1 VGDIRPSGDLA
12 GLTLAAPMHPELRL
26 SPAHAWNRRL
36 PSTPPAPSS
45 GLLLPMK
52 HPPEHPD
59 WRPEGA
65 GPEFAVRIVP
75 ARAVPAIAAR
85 APRSPRRR
93 QFSAEEY
100 AQGVLRNDRTLLAQ
114 TITVVESDAAARI
127 AEAQKIL
134 ALLLPQT
141 GHSVRIGITGV
152 PGAGKSSLI
161 ETFGTWLC
169 RQGRKVAVL
178 AVDPSSSV
186 SHGSILG
193 DKTRMEQLAR
203 EPNAFIRPSP
213 SGGALGGVARK
224 TRETILVCEAAGYD
238 VILVET
244 VGVGQSEIAVRSM
257 VDFLLLLTIT
267 GGGDDLQGMKRG
279 SLELAEAV
287 VVTKADGENLTRAQ
301 VTQRMLQDSLHYF
314 APPTPGWPA
323 RALTCSARS
332 GQGIPALW
340 LMIEEFLHLARE
352 NGALM
357 ERRRRQNLAWAQSM
371 IEEALR
377 CRFFRQPKVAERR
390 AAWEQAIL
398 DGKIPVTAAVQ
409 ELLALEG

>member
-1 VGDIRPSGDLA
+1 MQA
-12 GLTLAAPMHPELRL
+12 G
-26 SPAHAWNRRL
+26 S
-36 PSTPPAPSS
+36 
-45 GLLLPMK
+45 LLPMK
-52 HPPEHPD
+52 HSPEHPD
-59 WRPEGA
+59 WRPEDA

-75 ARAVPAIAAR
+75 ARAGTMNAAR
-85 APRSPRRR
+85 APRPPRRR
-93 QFSAEEY
+93 QFSPEEF
-100 AQGVLRNDRTLLAQ
+100 AQGVLSANRSMLAQ

-127 AEAQKIL
+127 AEAQNIL
-134 ALLLPQT
+134 ALLLPHT
-141 GHSVRIGITGV
+141 GRSVRVGITGV
-152 PGAGKSSLI
+152 PGSGKSSLI
-161 ETFGTWLC
+161 EVFGTWLC

-279 SLELAEAV
+279 SLELADAV
-287 VVTKADGENLTRAQ
+287 VVTKADGENAARAQ
-301 VTQRMLQDSLHYF
+301 AARRMLQDSLHYF

-323 RALTCSARS
+323 RVRTCSVRT
-332 GQGIPALW
+332 GDGVPALGAM
-340 LMIEEFLHLARE
+340 LEEFLRLTRE

-377 CRFFRQPKVAERR
+377 GRFFRQPRVAARR
-390 AAWEQAIL
+390 TAWEQAIL
-398 DGKIPVTAAVQ
+398 DGQMPVTAAVK
-409 ELLALEG
+409 ELLALGGG

>member
-1 VGDIRPSGDLA
+1 
-12 GLTLAAPMHPELRL
+12 
-26 SPAHAWNRRL
+26 
-36 PSTPPAPSS
+36 
-45 GLLLPMK
+45 MK

-59 WRPEGA
+59 WRPEDA
-65 GPEFAVRIVP
+65 GPEFAVHIVP
-75 ARAVPAIAAR
+75 ARSASATGHR
-85 APRSPRRR
+85 APRAPRRR
-93 QFSAEEY
+93 QLLPEEY
-100 AQGVLRNDRTLLAQ
+100 AQGVLRGDRTLLAQ
-114 TITVVESDAAARI
+114 AITVVESDAPMRI

-134 ALLLPQT
+134 ALVLPRT
-141 GHSVRIGITGV
+141 GRSVRVGITGV

-161 ETFGTWLC
+161 EAFGTWLC
-169 RQGRKVAVL
+169 RQGKKVAVL

-203 EPNAFIRPSP
+203 EPGAFIRPSP

-287 VVTKADGENLTRAQ
+287 VVTKADGDNVTRAQ
-301 VTQRMLQDSLHYF
+301 VTRRMLQDSLHYF

-323 RALTCSARS
+323 RALTCSART
-332 GQGIPALW
+332 GEGVPALW
-340 LMIEEFLHLARE
+340 TMIEEFLGIARD
-352 NGALM
+352 NGALV
-357 ERRRRQNLAWAQSM
+357 ERRQRQNLAWARSM
-371 IEEALR
+371 IEENLSS
-377 CRFFRQPKVAERR
+377 RFFRLPKVAARR
-390 AAWEQAIL
+390 AAWEHAIL
-398 DGKIPVTAAVQ
+398 AGKMPVTAAVQ
-409 ELLALEG
+409 ELLALGEE

>member
-1 VGDIRPSGDLA
+1 
-12 GLTLAAPMHPELRL
+12 
-26 SPAHAWNRRL
+26 
-36 PSTPPAPSS
+36 
-45 GLLLPMK
+45 MK
-52 HPPEHPD
+52 HSPEHPD
-59 WRPEGA
+59 WRPADA
-65 GPEFAVRIVP
+65 GPEFAVHIVP
-75 ARAVPAIAAR
+75 ARTAPTAAAR
-85 APRSPRRR
+85 SSRPPRRR
-93 QFSAEEY
+93 QFSPEEY
-100 AQGVLRNDRTLLAQ
+100 AQGVRRADRSLLAQ
-114 TITVVESDAAARI
+114 TITVVESDAVARI
-127 AEAQKIL
+127 AEAQSVL
-134 ALLLPQT
+134 ALLLPHT
-141 GHSVRIGITGV
+141 GRSVRVGITGV

-161 ETFGTWLC
+161 EAFGTWLC

-287 VVTKADGENLTRAQ
+287 AVTKADGENLTRAQ
-301 VTQRMLQDSLHYF
+301 VTRRMLQDSLHYF

-323 RALTCSARS
+323 RALTCSART
-332 GQGIPALW
+332 GEGVPALW
-340 LMIEEFLHLARE
+340 TMVEEFLRVTRE
-352 NGALM
+352 NGALV

-371 IEEALR
+371 IEETLR
-377 CRFFRQPKVAERR
+377 SRFFRQPKVTARR

-398 DGKIPVTAAVQ
+398 DGQIPVTAAVQ
-409 ELLALEG
+409 ELLALGGY

>member
-1 VGDIRPSGDLA
+1 
-12 GLTLAAPMHPELRL
+12 
-26 SPAHAWNRRL
+26 
-36 PSTPPAPSS
+36 
-45 GLLLPMK
+45 MK
-52 HPPEHPD
+52 HPPDHPD

-75 ARAVPAIAAR
+75 ARPAATSPTRAVRP
-85 APRSPRRR
+85 SRRR
-93 QFSAEEY
+93 QITPAEH
-100 AQGVLRNDRTLLAQ
+100 AQGVLRSDRTLLAQ

-127 AEAQKIL
+127 AEAQSIL
-134 ALLLPQT
+134 ALLLPHT
-141 GHSVRIGITGV
+141 GRSVRIGITGV

-161 ETFGTWLC
+161 EAFGTWLC
-169 RQGRKVAVL
+169 RHGRKVAVL

-213 SGGALGGVARK
+213 SGGAMGGVARK

-279 SLELAEAV
+279 SLELADAV
-287 VVTKADGENLTRAQ
+287 IVAKADGDNVTRAQ
-301 VTQRMLQDSLHYF
+301 VTQQMLQDSLHYF

-323 RALTCSARS
+323 RARTCSARTGDGVPEVWS
-332 GQGIPALW
+332 
-340 LMIEEFLHLARE
+340 MTEEFLRITQA
-352 NGALM
+352 NGALA

-371 IEEALR
+371 IEETLR
-377 CRFFRQPKVAERR
+377 SRFFRQPKVAARR
-390 AAWEQAIL
+390 AAWEQSIL

-409 ELLALEG
+409 ELLALGS

>member
-1 VGDIRPSGDLA
+1 
-12 GLTLAAPMHPELRL
+12 
-26 SPAHAWNRRL
+26 
-36 PSTPPAPSS
+36 
-45 GLLLPMK
+45 MK

-59 WRPEGA
+59 WRPEDA
-65 GPEFAVRIVP
+65 GPEFAVHIVP
-75 ARAVPAIAAR
+75 AGGGAAAPSGSFR
-85 APRSPRRR
+85 APRRRR
-93 QFSAEEY
+93 LSPEEY
-100 AQGVLRNDRTLLAQ
+100 AQGVLCGDRSLLAQ
-114 TITVVESDAAARI
+114 TITVVESDAPGRI
-127 AEAQKIL
+127 AEAQAVL
-134 ALLLPQT
+134 ALLLPHT
-141 GHSVRIGITGV
+141 GRSVRIGITGV

-169 RQGRKVAVL
+169 RQGKKVAVL

-203 EPNAFIRPSP
+203 EPGAFIRPSP

-224 TRETILVCEAAGYD
+224 TRESILVCEAAGYD

-279 SLELAEAV
+279 SLELADAV
-287 VVTKADGENLTRAQ
+287 TVAKADGDNLTRAQ
-301 VTQRMLQDSLHYF
+301 VTRRMLQDSLHYF
-314 APPTPGWPA
+314 AQPTPGWSA
-323 RALTCSARS
+323 RALTCSARTADGVS
-332 GQGIPALW
+332 ALW
-340 LMIEEFLHLARE
+340 SAVEEFLGVTRE
-352 NGALM
+352 NGALL

-377 CRFFRQPKVAERR
+377 SRFFHQPKVAARR
-390 AAWEQAIL
+390 AAWEESIL
-398 DGKIPVTAAVQ
+398 AGSIPVTAAVR
-409 ELLALEG
+409 ELLALGGG

>member
-1 VGDIRPSGDLA
+1 
-12 GLTLAAPMHPELRL
+12 
-26 SPAHAWNRRL
+26 
-36 PSTPPAPSS
+36 
-45 GLLLPMK
+45 MK

-59 WRPEGA
+59 WRPEDA

-75 ARAVPAIAAR
+75 ARIAPAAAAR
-85 APRSPRRR
+85 LHHPRRR
-93 QFSAEEY
+93 QFSPEEH
-100 AQGVLRNDRTLLAQ
+100 AQGVLRADRTMLAQ
-114 TITVVESDAAARI
+114 TITVIESDAPARV
-127 AEAQKIL
+127 AEAQNIL

-141 GHSVRIGITGV
+141 GRSVRVGITGV

-169 RQGRKVAVL
+169 RQGKKVAVL

-213 SGGALGGVARK
+213 SGGAMGGVARK

-287 VVTKADGENLTRAQ
+287 VVTKADGENATLAQ

-323 RALTCSARS
+323 RALTCSART
-332 GQGIPALW
+332 GEGVAGLW
-340 LMIEEFLHLARE
+340 SMIEEFLGVARE
-352 NGALM
+352 NGALL

-371 IEEALR
+371 IEETL
-377 CRFFRQPKVAERR
+377 CGRFFRQPRVAARR
-390 AAWEQAIL
+390 AAWEKAIL

-409 ELLALEG
+409 ELLALGGE

>member
-1 VGDIRPSGDLA
+1 
-12 GLTLAAPMHPELRL
+12 
-26 SPAHAWNRRL
+26 
-36 PSTPPAPSS
+36 
-45 GLLLPMK
+45 MK

-59 WRPEGA
+59 WRPEDA

-75 ARAVPAIAAR
+75 ARAAPTTVSR
-85 APRSPRRR
+85 ASHRSRRR
-93 QFSAEEY
+93 QFSPEEY
-100 AQGVLRNDRTLLAQ
+100 AQGVLRADRTLLAQ

-127 AEAQKIL
+127 AEAQNIL
-134 ALLLPQT
+134 ALLLPRT
-141 GHSVRIGITGV
+141 GRSIRVGITGV

-161 ETFGTWLC
+161 EAFGTWLC
-169 RQGRKVAVL
+169 RQGKKVAVL

-279 SLELAEAV
+279 SMELADAV
-287 VVTKADGENLTRAQ
+287 VVAKADGDNVTRAQ
-301 VTQRMLQDSLHYF
+301 VTRRMLQDSLHYL

-332 GQGIPALW
+332 GEGVPDLW
-340 LMIEEFLHLARE
+340 SMIEEFLRLTRG
-352 NGALM
+352 NGALG

-371 IEEALR
+371 IEETLR
-377 CRFFRQPKVAERR
+377 SHFFRQPKVAARR
-390 AAWEQAIL
+390 PAWEKAIL
-398 DGKIPVTAAVQ
+398 DGQIPVTAAVQ
-409 ELLALEG
+409 ELLALGGG

>member
-1 VGDIRPSGDLA
+1 
-12 GLTLAAPMHPELRL
+12 
-26 SPAHAWNRRL
+26 
-36 PSTPPAPSS
+36 
-45 GLLLPMK
+45 MK
-52 HPPEHPD
+52 SHPPEHPD
-59 WRPEGA
+59 WRPDGA

-75 ARAVPAIAAR
+75 ARANSETAHR
-85 APRSPRRR
+85 APRAPRRR
-93 QFSAEEY
+93 QHSAEEY
-100 AQGVLRNDRTLLAQ
+100 ARGVLTADRTLLAQ
-114 TITVVESDAAARI
+114 TITVVESDAAMRI

-141 GHSVRIGITGV
+141 GRSVRVGITGV

-161 ETFGTWLC
+161 EAFGTWLC
-169 RQGRKVAVL
+169 RRGKKVAVL

-287 VVTKADGENLTRAQ
+287 VVTKADGDNVTRAQ
-301 VTQRMLQDSLHYF
+301 VTQRMLEDSLHYF
-314 APPTPGWPA
+314 ALPTPGWPA
-323 RALTCSARS
+323 RALTCSART
-332 GQGIPALW
+332 GEGVPALW
-340 LMIEEFLHLARE
+340 SMIDEFLVITRQ
-352 NGALM
+352 NGALA
-357 ERRRRQNLAWAQSM
+357 ERRQRQNLAWAQSM
-371 IEEALR
+371 IEETLLS
-377 CRFFRQPKVAERR
+377 RFFRQPKVAARR
-390 AAWEQAIL
+390 GAWEQAIL
-398 DGKIPVTAAVQ
+398 SGKIPVTAAVQ
-409 ELLALEG
+409 ELLAYG

>member
-1 VGDIRPSGDLA
+1 
-12 GLTLAAPMHPELRL
+12 
-26 SPAHAWNRRL
+26 
-36 PSTPPAPSS
+36 
-45 GLLLPMK
+45 MK

-127 AEAQKIL
+127 AGAQKIL

-279 SLELAEAV
+279 SLELADAV
-287 VVTKADGENLTRAQ
+287 VVTKADGENATRAQ

-323 RALTCSARS
+323 RALTCSART
-332 GQGIPALW
+332 GEGIPALW
-340 LMIEEFLHLARE
+340 LMIEEFLLLARE

-377 CRFFRQPKVAERR
+377 WRFFRQPKVAERR

>member
-1 VGDIRPSGDLA
+1 
-12 GLTLAAPMHPELRL
+12 ME
-26 SPAHAWNRRL
+26 
-36 PSTPPAPSS
+36 
-45 GLLLPMK
+45 

-59 WRPEGA
+59 WRPENA

-75 ARAVPAIAAR
+75 AGSAR
-85 APRSPRRR
+85 VAPTRSVRLPRRR
-93 QFSAEEY
+93 RFSAAEY
-100 AQGVLRNDRTLLAQ
+100 AQGVLRGDRSLLAQ

-127 AEAQKIL
+127 AEAQAVL

-141 GHSVRIGITGV
+141 GRSVRVGVTGV

-169 RQGRKVAVL
+169 RQGRLVAVL

-203 EPNAFIRPSP
+203 EPGAFIRPSP

-279 SLELAEAV
+279 SLELADAV
-287 VVTKADGENLTRAQ
+287 AVTKADGDNVTRAQ
-301 VTQRMLQDSLHYF
+301 VTRRMLQDSLHYF
-314 APPTPGWPA
+314 APPTPGWSA
-323 RALTCSARS
+323 RALTCSARTGEGVS
-332 GQGIPALW
+332 ELW
-340 LMIEEFLHLARE
+340 AAIEEFLSIARE
-352 NGALM
+352 NGALA
-357 ERRRRQNLAWAQSM
+357 ERRRRQNLAWAESM

-377 CRFFRQPKVAERR
+377 NRFFQQPKVAARR
-390 AAWEQAIL
+390 AAWEKAIL
-398 DGKIPVTAAVQ
+398 SGSIPVTAAVR
-409 ELLALEG
+409 ELLALGGG

>member
-1 VGDIRPSGDLA
+1 
-12 GLTLAAPMHPELRL
+12 MLR
-26 SPAHAWNRRL
+26 A
-36 PSTPPAPSS
+36 
-45 GLLLPMK
+45 
-52 HPPEHPD
+52 
-59 WRPEGA
+59 
-65 GPEFAVRIVP
+65 
-75 ARAVPAIAAR
+75 
-85 APRSPRRR
+85 
-93 QFSAEEY
+93 
-100 AQGVLRNDRTLLAQ
+100 DRTLLAQ

-127 AEAQKIL
+127 AEAQSIL
-134 ALLLPQT
+134 ALLLPRT
-141 GHSVRIGITGV
+141 GRSVRVGITGV

-161 ETFGTWLC
+161 EVFGTWLC

-279 SLELAEAV
+279 SLELADAV
-287 VVTKADGENLTRAQ
+287 AVAKADGENVTRAQ
-301 VTQRMLQDSLHYF
+301 VTRRMLQDSLHYF

-332 GQGIPALW
+332 GEGVPDLW
-340 LMIEEFLHLARE
+340 SMIEEFLSLTRG
-352 NGALM
+352 NGALV

-371 IEEALR
+371 IEETLR
-377 CRFFRQPKVAERR
+377 SRFFRQPKVAARR
-390 AAWEQAIL
+390 AAWERAIL
-398 DGKIPVTAAVQ
+398 DGQIPVTAAVQ
-409 ELLALEG
+409 ELLSLGGS